1 APSPPVAK
9 PAANPASQP
18 NRVEVRGQGLSD
30 DDQRRFSTAAKIVI
44 GREQIE
50 QFGDSSVSEVL
61 RRLPGIT
68 LGGAPGR
75 GGPPRMRGLGAG
87 YTQILI
93 DGERTPP
100 GFSIDSLTPEQVE
113 RIEILR
119 APTAE
124 TGARAIGGT
133 INIITREGFVRRL
146 NDLRLG
152 VGMENGRASPG
163 VSWTYNNSNDHW
175 IYNISMSSFYANR
188 EERDAALLRDVRLD
202 NEQVIRSQRSE
213 TFSET
218 QRYGLN
224 LTARLQQRGAM
235 GETFLLIP
243 SLFHAQGNTKRTFT
257 LNQLSGTPDPSAS
270 PFFDFGNGAGSSD
283 FTVGR
288 LTASLRRN
296 LAPGTRLEVNSS
308 ASAWV
313 NKTDSGRQEFNRA
326 GLLLRSAQEDSRVE
340 EQSLSFTGKLSKV
353 LENDHS
359 LVAGVEL
366 APSWREESKRQSQD
380 GVLILTEFG
389 ENLKASSHRLAAYA
403 QDEWAISP
411 RWAAHA
417 GIRWEAINTKG
428 ETISGNTPENQSSV
442 WTPLFHTVWKPDEKS
457 RDQVRLSL
465 TRSYKS
471 PTLATLIARPS
482 VDARYPVSGGNTVVN
497 PDRAGNPE
505 LRPELATGVDLAF
518 ESYFRDGGSLSVNLF
533 HREIRDYMRSVTSLE
548 TVSWSAFPRWV
559 SRMQN
564 VGDAFTQGIEFEAKF
579 RLDQIWPAAPRTEI
593 KSNVSRFNS
602 EVKSVPGPNN
612 RLDQQPRFT
621 GNVGL
626 DHRFRQTPLRLGGNL
641 NFTPGFTTR
650 TEESAVLQSGLKR
663 VWDAYGL
670 WIFSPN
676 SQVRL
681 SASNLHPIDF
691 VSTRAQV
698 VGSLRQEVT
707 SFNQSYINWRIQW
720 ELKL

>member
-1 APSPPVAK
+1 MPFYRICHWLVSGLLAACLPALAQTGASSADSGSGNPATAQGPASAPTPAPAPAPATPAPSQPAATQAPSPPVAK

-163 VSWTYNNSNDHW
+163 VSWTYNNSNDRW

-224 LTARLQQRGAM
+224 LTAR
-235 GETFLLIP
+235 
-243 SLFHAQGNTKRTFT
+243 
-257 LNQLSGTPDPSAS
+257 
-270 PFFDFGNGAGSSD
+270 
-283 FTVGR
+283 
-288 LTASLRRN
+288 
-296 LAPGTRLEVNSS
+296 
-308 ASAWV
+308 
-313 NKTDSGRQEFNRA
+313 
-326 GLLLRSAQEDSRVE
+326 
-340 EQSLSFTGKLSKV
+340 
-353 LENDHS
+353 
-359 LVAGVEL
+359 
-366 APSWREESKRQSQD
+366 
-380 GVLILTEFG
+380 
-389 ENLKASSHRLAAYA
+389 
-403 QDEWAISP
+403 
-411 RWAAHA
+411 
-417 GIRWEAINTKG
+417 
-428 ETISGNTPENQSSV
+428 
-442 WTPLFHTVWKPDEKS
+442 
-457 RDQVRLSL
+457 
-465 TRSYKS
+465 
-471 PTLATLIARPS
+471 
-482 VDARYPVSGGNTVVN
+482 
-497 PDRAGNPE
+497 
-505 LRPELATGVDLAF
+505 
-518 ESYFRDGGSLSVNLF
+518 
-533 HREIRDYMRSVTSLE
+533 
-548 TVSWSAFPRWV
+548 
-559 SRMQN
+559 
-564 VGDAFTQGIEFEAKF
+564 
-579 RLDQIWPAAPRTEI
+579 
-593 KSNVSRFNS
+593 
-602 EVKSVPGPNN
+602 
-612 RLDQQPRFT
+612 
-621 GNVGL
+621 
-626 DHRFRQTPLRLGGNL
+626 
-641 NFTPGFTTR
+641 
-650 TEESAVLQSGLKR
+650 
-663 VWDAYGL
+663 
-670 WIFSPN
+670 
-676 SQVRL
+676 
-681 SASNLHPIDF
+681 
-691 VSTRAQV
+691 
-698 VGSLRQEVT
+698 
-707 SFNQSYINWRIQW
+707 
-720 ELKL
+720 